1 MANETIFSIDNLNS
15 DPSYNFSN
23 SLFNSDL
30 LNTHDD
36 DLNDS
41 PYSNLDVQCTYFD
54 ENQYVTNFKNLKKFS
69 ILSLNIQSLPSKFTE
84 FQELIQHFQINNCE
98 PDILCLQETWQ
109 IQNIS
114 SVTLDNYNT
123 LECKLRSNF
132 TQGGGVG
139 IYSISK
145 KI

>member
-69 ILSLNIQSLPSKFTE
+69 ILFSIYKVFPLSL
-84 FQELIQHFQINNCE
+84 
-98 PDILCLQETWQ
+98 
-109 IQNIS
+109 QNFK
-114 SVTLDNYNT
+114 N
-123 LECKLRSNF
+123 
-132 TQGGGVG
+132 
-139 IYSISK
+139 
-145 KI
+145 